1 MKHPAFPHIALTIRV
16 KILILFLALSLV
28 ALALTGYFAF
38 SAITNVGSYAQGSSE
53 ALGKGVVN
61 DSSTAL
67 LSLGEEYLVRISA
80 DQANF
85 TDALF
90 EDTDAEMD
98 ILDAQTAELQRNFPV
113 IPLTPVYPA
122 TDPPSN
128 PQAGAVLFFA
138 PGATATPGSDEA
150 RTLAG
155 LADEIKA
162 IYTSDGDL
170 TSVYVATD
178 SGMMLFY
185 PGEGNFPSKYDP
197 RVRQWFMEAE
207 AEKDIIWS
215 DAPYVDADNHGLVM
229 TCSEAVTSPD
239 YGTWVIATDV
249 STTTINENFIG
260 KSLGE
265 NAYAVLIN
273 KDGDVISR
281 PGQSVGNVTW
291 DEPFNKE
298 NAFSNN
304 ASDLHAVATNMTA
317 GMTGIGKVRF
327 NGTEMYVAYAP
338 VRSMNWSLAIS
349 LPVSQITQPVQE
361 FTGKI
366 EGATRDTGTHI
377 TAQTDWLKEVFA
389 ILFVAILLFVLLVS
403 VVLSRVITRP
413 VQQLKEGAEAL
424 GEGDLDFRVEIRSG
438 DEFEDLGSSFN
449 AMAEALRVNIDN
461 LRRTTAEKERY
472 SKELEIARSIQT
484 SFLPER
490 MPEIPGYDISAVMIP
505 AMEVGGDFYDII
517 PAAEGKCVFVIADVS
532 GKGVSAAL
540 FMAMSRTLLR
550 AGLEGASDLEKALST
565 ANRMISRNAPSSMFV
580 TVFSAVLDPVRLTL
594 ACTNAGHNP
603 PLVVQGDSG
612 EAVFLQERGVAMG
625 VLPDMEGTPEN
636 VHLKPGDLFIMYT
649 DGVTEAFDA
658 RYAAFGEDRLV
669 RVAQEYRTLSAGEV
683 RDRIIAAIREFTG
696 SVPQSDDI
704 TLVVIRV
711 LPRTGS
717 G

>member
-1 MKHPAFPHIALTIRV
+1 MKPFVPPRIALTIRV
-16 KILILFLALSLV
+16 KILILFLALSLI

-53 ALGKGVVN
+53 ALGNGVVN
-61 DSSTAL
+61 DSSAAL
-67 LSLGEEYLVRISA
+67 LSLGEAYLVRISA

-90 EDTDAEMD
+90 EDTDAEMK
-98 ILDAQTAELQRNFPV
+98 ILAAQTAELQRNSPV
-113 IPLTPVYPA
+113 VPVTPIYPA
-122 TDPPSN
+122 TNPPSN
-128 PQAGAVLFFA
+128 RMDGAVLFFA

-150 RTLAG
+150 RTLEG
-155 LADEIKA
+155 LADDLKA
-162 IYTSDGDL
+162 IYISDGDL
-170 TSVYVATD
+170 TSVYIATD

-185 PGEGNFPSKYDP
+185 PGEGNFPATYDP
-197 RVRQWFMEAE
+197 RARQWFVEAE
-207 AEKDIIWS
+207 TDNDIVWS

-229 TCSEAVTSPD
+229 TCSEAVPSPS
-239 YGTWVIATDV
+239 YGHWVIASDV

-260 KSLGE
+260 KSLGG

-273 KDGDVISR
+273 SDGDVISR

-298 NAFSNN
+298 NAFSSN
-304 ASDLHAVATNMTA
+304 ASDLRAVATNMTA
-317 GMTGIGKVRF
+317 GLTGIGKVWF

-349 LPVSQITQPVQE
+349 LPVSQITQPVQV
-361 FTGKI
+361 FTGRI
-366 EGATRDTGTHI
+366 EGATQDTGTHI
-377 TAQTDWLKEVFA
+377 TAQTNWLKEVFA

-413 VQQLKEGAEAL
+413 VEQLKKGAEAL

-438 DEFEDLGSSFN
+438 DEFEDLARSFN
-449 AMAEALRVNIDN
+449 SMAEALRENIEN

-484 SFLPER
+484 SFLPEK
-490 MPEIPGYDISAVMIP
+490 MPEIPGVDISAVMIP

-517 PAAEGKCVFVIADVS
+517 PAGDGKWAFVIADVS

-550 AGLEGASDLEKALST
+550 AGLEGATDLSKALST
-565 ANRMISRNAPSSMFV
+565 ANHVITQNAPSSMFV
-580 TVFSAVLDPVRLTL
+580 TVFVALLDPVCLTMT
-594 ACTNAGHNP
+594 CINAGHNP
-603 PLVVQGDSG
+603 PLIVRGETGDKLFMREG
-612 EAVFLQERGVAMG
+612 GVAMG
-625 VLPDMEGTPEN
+625 VLPEMESIPEH
-636 VHLKPGDLFIMYT
+636 VQLRPGDLVIMYT

-658 RYAAFGEDRLV
+658 RYAAFGEDRLIRIV
-669 RVAQEYRTLSAGEV
+669 QECRTLPASVV
-683 RDRIIAAIREFTG
+683 RERIIAEIRAFTG
-696 SVPQSDDI
+696 PISPSDDI

-711 LPRTGS
+711 LGAP
-717 G
+717 

>member
-1 MKHPAFPHIALTIRV
+1 MKSSASPRIALSVRA

-28 ALALTGYFAF
+28 ALSLTGYFAF

-61 DSSTAL
+61 DSSIAL
-67 LSLGEEYLVRISA
+67 LSLGEAYLVRISA

-90 EDTDAEMD
+90 KDTDAEME
-98 ILDAQTAELQRNFPV
+98 ILDAQTAELQRNSPV
-113 IPLTPVYPA
+113 VPSTPVYPA
-122 TDPPSN
+122 TAPPSN
-128 PQAGAVLFFA
+128 PKAGAVLFFA

-155 LADEIKA
+155 LADELKA

-185 PGEGNFPSKYDP
+185 PGEGNFPAGYDP
-197 RVRQWFMEAE
+197 RVRQWFVEAE

-215 DAPYVDADNHGLVM
+215 DVPYVDADNHGLVM
-229 TCSEAVTSPD
+229 TCSEAVPSPD

-281 PGQSVGNVTW
+281 PGQSVGNLTW
-291 DEPFNKE
+291 NEPFNKE
-298 NAFSNN
+298 NAFSGN
-304 ASDLHAVATNMTA
+304 ASDLRAVATNMTA
-317 GMTGIGKVRF
+317 GMTGIGTVLF

-338 VRSMNWSLAIS
+338 VRSLNWSLAIS
-349 LPVSQITQPVQE
+349 LPVSQITQPVDA
-361 FTGKI
+361 FTGRI
-366 EGATRDTGTHI
+366 VDATQDTGTHI
-377 TAQTDWLKEVFA
+377 TAQTDWLEEVFA
-389 ILFVAILLFVLLVS
+389 LLFVAILLFVLLVS
-403 VVLSRVITRP
+403 VELRRVITRP
-413 VQQLKEGAEAL
+413 VQRLKEGAAAL
-424 GEGDLDFRVEIRSG
+424 GGGNLNFRVEIRSG
-438 DEFEDLGSSFN
+438 DEFEDLARSFN
-449 AMAEALRVNIDN
+449 SMAEALRENIEN

-484 SFLPER
+484 SFLPEK
-490 MPEIPGYDISAVMIP
+490 MPEIPGFDISAMMIP

-517 PAAEGKCVFVIADVS
+517 PAGDGKWAFVIADVS

-550 AGLEGASDLEKALST
+550 AGLEGTTDLLKSLGT
-565 ANRMISRNAPSSMFV
+565 ANRMITQNAPSSMFV
-580 TVFSAVLDPVRLTL
+580 TVFTALLDPAHLTIT
-594 ACTNAGHNP
+594 CINAGHNP
-603 PLVVQGDSG
+603 PLIIRGESG
-612 EAVFLQERGVAMG
+612 EILFLREGGVAMG
-625 VLPDMEGTPEN
+625 VLPTMENAPEH
-636 VHLKPGDLFIMYT
+636 VSLLPGDLVILYT

-658 RYAAFGEDRLV
+658 GYAAFGEDRLV
-669 RVAQEYRTLSAGEV
+669 RIVQECRNLPAGSV
-683 RDRIIAAIREFTG
+683 RERIISGIRAFTG
-696 SVPQSDDI
+696 PVPPSDDI
-704 TLVVIRV
+704 TLLVIRV
-711 LPRTGS
+711 L
-717 G
+717 

>member
-1 MKHPAFPHIALTIRV
+1 MKHPAFPRIAFTIRV

-28 ALALTGYFAF
+28 ALTLTGYFAF

-67 LSLGEEYLVRISA
+67 LSLGEDYLVRISA

-85 TDALF
+85 TNALF
-90 EDTDAEMD
+90 EDTNAEMM
-98 ILDAQTAELQRNFPV
+98 ILDAQTAELQRNPPV
-113 IPLTPVYPA
+113 DPLTPVYPA
-122 TDPPSN
+122 TAPPSN
-128 PQAGAVLFFA
+128 PNNGVVLYFA
-138 PGATATPGSDEA
+138 PGATATPGSEEA

-197 RVRQWFMEAE
+197 RVRQWFVEAE
-207 AEKDIIWS
+207 AEKDIVWS

-229 TCSEAVTSPD
+229 TCSEAVPSQD

-260 KSLGE
+260 KSLGG

-298 NAFSNN
+298 NAFSGN
-304 ASDLHAVATNMTA
+304 ASDLRAVATNMTA
-317 GMTGIGKVRF
+317 GMTGIGKVLF
-327 NGTEMYVAYAP
+327 NGTDMYVAYAP

-349 LPVSQITQPVQE
+349 LPVSQITQPVDV
-361 FTGKI
+361 FTGRI
-366 EGATRDTGTHI
+366 EGATQDTGMHI
-377 TAQTDWLKEVFA
+377 TSQTSWLKTVFA

-413 VQQLKEGAEAL
+413 VEQLKEGAEAL

-438 DEFEDLGSSFN
+438 DEFEDLGRSFN
-449 AMAEALRVNIDN
+449 AMAEALRENIDN
-461 LRRTTAEKERY
+461 LKRTTAEKERY

-550 AGLEGASDLEKALST
+550 AGLEGATDLAKALHT
-565 ANRMISRNAPSSMFV
+565 ANRMISQNAPSSMFV
-580 TVFSAVLDPVRLTL
+580 TVFSAILDPVNLTMT
-594 ACTNAGHNP
+594 CINAGHNP
-603 PLVVQGDSG
+603 PLIVRGESG
-612 EAVFLQERGVAMG
+612 EYLFLREGGVAMG
-625 VLPDMEGTPEN
+625 VLEDMESTPEH
-636 VHLKPGDLFIMYT
+636 VQLRPGDLVILYT

-658 RYAAFGEDRLV
+658 GYVAFGEDRLV
-669 RVAQEYRTLSAGEV
+669 QIVQECRNLPASTV
-683 RDRIIAAIREFTG
+683 RERIISGIRAFTG
-696 SVPQSDDI
+696 PASQSDDI

-711 LPRTGS
+711 LGAH
-717 G
+717 